1 MKLNLYVA
9 SMLFFLPNCYAYNYN
24 VHSHLG
30 QMTEQYLEKNNQEL
44 YINLKTIILEPLSN
58 ASVWAD
64 QVKRTKKFSWTIK
77 HHYIDIDKSECFNQ
91 NTNYENLVDKYCDT
105 GCVVNTIYDFA
116 TFLKN
121 KTEYNHFYGDNS
133 SFIIPRNELFKFLI
147 HFIQDFNQPMHV
159 FGADRGGNSFKLIRN
174 KNRRNK
180 TTNVHSLWDSE
191 MPEFFIEKYTYIA
204 PNITFDTN
212 YHELILKV
220 LKDNFELA
228 CKIYP
233 VNTFIIF
240 EDYFK
245 QEYLQKLFDNYIT
258 LIISTVY
265 YIFD

>member
-1 MKLNLYVA
+1 MKLNFVT
-9 SMLFFLPNCYAYNYN
+9 SILFFLPKCYAYNYK

-30 QMTEQYLEKNNQEL
+30 QITEQYLEKNNQEL

-58 ASVWAD
+58 ASIWAD
-64 QVKRTKKFSWTIK
+64 KVKRTKKFSWTNK
-77 HHYIDIDKSECFNQ
+77 HHYIDIDKSECLMSNL
-91 NTNYENLVDKYCDT
+91 NYENLVEKYCDT

-121 KTEYNHFYGDNS
+121 KTEYVDVRNNTIF
-133 SFIIPRNELFKFLI
+133 RNEIFKFLI

-174 KNRRNK
+174 KNGRNK
-180 TTNVHSLWDSE
+180 TTNVHSIWDSE
-191 MPEFFIEKYTYIA
+191 IPEYFIEKYTYIY
-204 PNITFDTN
+204 PNITFSSN
-212 YHELILKV
+212 YRKLILKV

-245 QEYLQKLFDNYIT
+245 QEYLKQLFDNYIT
-258 LIISTVY
+258 LIISTIY
-265 YIFD
+265 YIFN